1 MADDALATAWPLC
14 SLRPMAEAFHDLRP
28 DETLLA
34 GSWTEPGVGSHHDDV
49 DRRILWLVSRRLTLL
64 GVAEGGWRQLYRD
77 PGDGRLWELSFP
89 HGSLHGGG
97 PRRLE
102 QITSDAASA
111 TFGVR
116 GSDAP

>member
-1 MADDALATAWPLC
+1 MREEVADLQPEE
-14 SLRPMAEAFHDLRP
+14 R
-28 DETLLA
+28 LLT
-34 GSWTEPGVGSHHDDV
+34 GSWTEPGAGSAHDAV

-77 PGDGRLWELSFP
+77 PRDGRLWELTFP

-102 QITSDAASA
+102 VVTGDAANA
-111 TFGVR
+111 IYEVR
-116 GSDAP
+116 GIDAP